1 MAINME
7 DEQRG
12 WDEVESMMDSV
23 LASSPGEADAG
34 DRSLA
39 QAGVDSLLDTLA
51 REDGRLRSQSAE
63 ITAALSARVDDER
76 AALRHESDD
85 VASRL
90 LAVESLEAEAEELR
104 RTGEGMRERRRRAE
118 EMIPRHVAAAAE
130 VVDAAS
136 DLEARQVR
144 AVPKIRAE
152 LMLHSKITNIKWAYG
167 GAGDML
173 AGEVALPRK
182 KVHMQ
187 FEVRRGSRSE
197 VEVADELW
205 SIIEG

>member
-1 MAINME
+1 MASMD

-12 WDEVESMMDSV
+12 WDEVESMMDGV
-23 LASSPGEADAG
+23 LSSSPGDDGG
-34 DRSLA
+34 DRSVR
-39 QAGVDSLLDTLA
+39 AGADSLLDALA
-51 REDGRLRSQSAE
+51 REDGRLRSRSAE
-63 ITAALSARVDDER
+63 ITSALSARVDEER
-76 AALRHESDD
+76 AALRNESEE

-104 RTGEGMRERRRRAE
+104 RAGEGMRERRRRAE
-118 EMIPRHVAAAAE
+118 EMIPRHLAAAAE

-144 AVPKIRAE
+144 AVPKIKAE
-152 LMLHSKITNIKWAYG
+152 LMLHSQITNIKWAYG
-167 GAGDML
+167 GGGDVL

-182 KVHMQ
+182 KVHRKFQ
-187 FEVRRGSRSE
+187 VRRGSNRSE

>member
-1 MAINME
+1 MASMD

-12 WDEVESMMDSV
+12 WDEVESMMDGV
-23 LASSPGEADAG
+23 LSSSPGDDGG
-34 DRSLA
+34 DRSVR
-39 QAGVDSLLDTLA
+39 AGADSLLDALA
-51 REDGRLRSQSAE
+51 REDGRLRSRSAE
-63 ITAALSARVDDER
+63 ITSALSARVDEER
-76 AALRHESDD
+76 AALRDESEE

-104 RTGEGMRERRRRAE
+104 RAGEGMRERRRRAE
-118 EMIPRHVAAAAE
+118 EMIPRHLAAAAE

-144 AVPKIRAE
+144 AVPKIKAE
-152 LMLHSKITNIKWAYG
+152 LMLHSQITNIKWAYG
-167 GAGDML
+167 GGGDVL

-182 KVHMQ
+182 KVHRK
-187 FEVRRGSRSE
+187 FEVRRGSSRSE